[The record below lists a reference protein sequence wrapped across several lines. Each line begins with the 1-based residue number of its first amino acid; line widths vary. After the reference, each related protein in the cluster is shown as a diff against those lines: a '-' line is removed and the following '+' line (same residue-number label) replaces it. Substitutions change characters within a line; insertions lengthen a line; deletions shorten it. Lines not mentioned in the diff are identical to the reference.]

1 MCIKK
6 IILGKGYVQLG
17 QSFQFLNKYL
27 LELVLKTLLFNELQ
41 IHLLRKKLFF
51 PWVNLDN
58 SQQNFLQII
67 ITKIFITEKYIT
79 QFLKNW

>member
-6 IILGKGYVQLG
+6 TILGEGYVRLV